1 MLKRGFLVLMLAF
14 GLAACDD
21 DSPTAPGDPN
31 LAVFTAQ
38 LSALNEVGGGT
49 PVTTN
54 TETTARGDVRIEF
67 RLTRDSGNSVT
78 GATTT
83 FIVNLTGFP
92 AGSSWILAHI
102 HEDPSGVAGPVRV
115 NTGLSQ
121 ATAIPLVNGGITG
134 QRFENI
140 TVTDVGGGRPSTAI
154 RTINEILNNP
164 SGWYFNAH
172 TVLNPSGAVRGQ
184 LVRIQ

>member
-1 MLKRGFLVLMLAF
+1 MLRRGFLVLMLAT

-21 DSPTAPGDPN
+21 DSPTAPADPN

-49 PVTTN
+49 PASTN

-67 RLTRDSGNSVT
+67 LLQRDAGNNVT
-78 GATTT
+78 GATAT
-83 FIVNLTGFP
+83 FIVNMTGFP
-92 AGSSWILAHI
+92 ADSTWTLAHI
-102 HEDPSGVAGPVRV
+102 HVGVSGVAGGVRV
-115 NTGLSQ
+115 NTGL

-134 QRFENI
+134 HRFENI
-140 TVTDVGGGRPSTAI
+140 AVTNLTDLTG
-154 RTINEILNNP
+154 ILTNP
-164 SGWYFNAH
+164 NGYYFNVH
-172 TVLNPSGAVRGQ
+172 TTRNPSGAVRGQ

>member
-1 MLKRGFLVLMLAF
+1 MLKRGFLVLMLAT

-21 DSPTAPGDPN
+21 DSPTAPADPN

-38 LSALNEVGGGT
+38 LSALNEVGGNT
-49 PVTTN
+49 PPATQ

-67 RLTRDSGNSVT
+67 RLTRDSGNSLT
-78 GATTT
+78 GATVA

-92 AGSSWILAHI
+92 PEGSIWRAAHI
-102 HEDPSGVAGPVRV
+102 HEGVSGVAGSVRV
-115 NTGLSQ
+115 DTGLTPE
-121 ATAIPLVNGGITG
+121 TAIPLVNGGITG
-134 QRFENI
+134 HRFENRP
-140 TVTDVGGGRPSTAI
+140 VTDLRVL
-154 RTINEILNNP
+154 NEILNNP

-172 TVLNPSGAVRGQ
+172 TVRNTAGAVRGQ

>member
-1 MLKRGFLVLMLAF
+1 MLKRGFLILMLAT

-21 DSPTAPGDPN
+21 DTPTAPADPN

-38 LSALNEVGGGT
+38 LSALNEV
-49 PVTTN
+49 PLVVN
-54 TETTARGDVRIEF
+54 SESTARGDVRIEM
-67 RLTRDSGNSVT
+67 RLTRDSGNNIT

-102 HEDPSGVAGPVRV
+102 HEGGTTTAGPVRV
-115 NTGLSQ
+115 NTGLSTT
-121 ATAIPLVNGGITG
+121 TAIPLTNGGITG

-140 TVTDVGGGRPSTAI
+140 QVVDVGGGSPSTAI
-154 RTINEILNNP
+154 RTINELLNNP
-164 SGWYFNAH
+164 GGWYFNAH
-172 TVLNPSGAVRGQ
+172 TVLNQPGAVRGQ

>member
-1 MLKRGFLVLMLAF
+1 MLKRGFLVLMLAT

-21 DSPTAPGDPN
+21 DSPTSPADPN

-38 LSALNEVGGGT
+38 LSALNEVGGNT
-49 PVTTN
+49 PPATQ
-54 TETTARGDVRIEF
+54 TELNARGDVRIEF
-67 RLTRDSGNSVT
+67 RLTRDSGNALT
-78 GATTT
+78 GATVT

-92 AGSSWILAHI
+92 DGSTWMLAHI
-102 HEDPSGVAGPVRV
+102 HEGLSGVAGPVRV
-115 NTGLSQ
+115 NTNLSN
-121 ATAIPLVNGGITG
+121 ATAIPLVNGGVTG
-134 QRFENI
+134 QRFENLPP
-140 TVTDVGGGRPSTAI
+140 VSDLRVL
-154 RTINEILNNP
+154 NEILNNP

>member
-1 MLKRGFLVLMLAF
+1 MLRRGFLVFVLAA

-21 DSPTAPGDPN
+21 DSPTAPADPN

-38 LSALNEVGGGT
+38 LSAQNEVGGNT

-67 RLTRDSGNSVT
+67 RLTRDSGNAVT
-78 GATTT
+78 GATAT

-92 AGSSWILAHI
+92 AGASWILAHI
-102 HEDPSGVAGPVRV
+102 HRGLSGVAGGVEV
-115 NTGLSQ
+115 NTGLSA

-134 QRFENI
+134 QRFENRAVDQGD
-140 TVTDVGGGRPSTAI
+140 TND
-154 RTINEILNNP
+154 ILNNP
-164 SGWYFNAH
+164 NGFYFNAH
-172 TVLNPSGAVRGQ
+172 TVVNTSGAVRGQ

>member
-1 MLKRGFLVLMLAF
+1 MLKRGFLALMLAT

-21 DSPTAPGDPN
+21 DTPTSPADPN

-38 LSALNEVGGGT
+38 LSAQNEV
-49 PVTTN
+49 PPITN
-54 TETTARGDVRIEF
+54 AELTARGDVRIEM
-67 RLTRDSGNSVT
+67 RLTRDSGNNIT

-83 FIVNLTGFP
+83 FVVNLTGFP
-92 AGSSWILAHI
+92 AGSSWTLAHI

-140 TVTDVGGGRPSTAI
+140 TVVDVAGGRPSTAI
-154 RTINEILNNP
+154 RTINELLNNP
-164 SGWYFNAH
+164 GGWYFNAH
-172 TVLNPSGAVRGQ
+172 TVLNPGGAVRGQ